1 MLSQVNPSSI
11 ESGSPMGRCLEFDV
25 SPAYSPPGCTLF
37 QERGGDQDFGTLSWD
52 GDYDP
57 ANPFNWPI
65 SRKWAV
71 TYLAAMTSFLTMMN
85 GTIITVAHFE
95 IAELFNID
103 ETAFPH
109 TYWPVTTWAV
119 GGAFSA
125 LFLLPLAEDFGTRPV
140 FLVTYLVFLCFLI
153 PQAVA
158 QNFATLVATRF
169 FAGACVAILANTAA
183 GVIGNVWDTEW
194 SRSIPV
200 SLYIFGYMAGSSMGP
215 VIGAAIFQ
223 SLSWRWIGYM
233 QLIWFGALFPIY
245 YLFFYESRGDI
256 ILAQRDQKI
265 GKAGKDVLPG
275 HHGHSKLS
283 LQNLIVSSTR
293 PVILFC
299 TEPVL
304 FVSTLWSAFTI
315 GTLFLFTQ
323 SVEQVFIG
331 TYDWTVSKTGY
342 VQAAV
347 VIGEGI
353 GFLLSFLSRKL
364 YFASASRNTEVPN
377 SPIPEARLYMAVLG
391 GLFGISG
398 GMFTYAWTSYP
409 FIPWIAPAV
418 SLAMVGAGSVLVV
431 TGVSDYVVDAYSQYA
446 GSAIGA
452 VATGENIFSAF
463 LPLATMSMYND
474 LGFQWASTLLA
485 FVSLVLALV
494 PTLMF
499 VWGREVRARSRFMS
513 GLAAEGDP
521 ALFIE
526 KSYIDGKWVTSS
538 SSRTFNV
545 YNPATA
551 ELIGTC
557 PESNVDDINS
567 AIRAAATAFPGWRAL
582 SGRQRGRILRRWFD
596 LIVENKEDIGKII
609 TEENGKAKGDA
620 EGEALFS
627 AGFFEWFSEEAA
639 RIYGDVIPHS
649 NPSSRVQVLKEP
661 VGVCGLI
668 TPWNFP
674 MAMGARK
681 VAAALAAGCTVV
693 LKSDGLTPYSSNVL
707 ALLAERAGVP
717 GGVFNVVTA
726 LENTSALGLAL
737 CESDIV
743 KKISF
748 TGSTR
753 VGKLLAKQSSHT
765 LKKLSLELGGNAP
778 FIVFDDADLQTAV
791 TSAVA
796 CKFKVTGQTCVCANR
811 FFVQEGIYEAFSKRF
826 VEEVKKC
833 QVGHGLDSG
842 VTHGPLTNGVAKTR
856 EHIQD
861 ALNKRATVLL
871 GGSSLP
877 SLGKNFHELTILGD
891 VDDSMKVANE
901 ETFGPLAALSKF
913 KTEDEVVRRAN
924 AVEVGLASYL
934 ITSDLGKVHR
944 VSEKLEFGMVAINTG
959 VISDSAAPFGGVKH
973 SGMGREGSKYG
984 IDDYV
989 NIKTIVTGGINTVY
1003 SAHL

>member
-1 MLSQVNPSSI
+1 MEVSERQPRDSALS
-11 ESGSPMGRCLEFDV
+11 ESGRDIGS
-25 SPAYSPPGCTLF
+25 
-37 QERGGDQDFGTLSWD
+37 LSWD
-52 GDYDP
+52 GDHDP
-57 ANPFNWPI
+57 GNPFNWPI
-65 SRKWAV
+65 LRKWAL

-119 GGAFSA
+119 GGACSA

-140 FLVTYLVFLCFLI
+140 FLVTYFIFLCFLV

-158 QNFATLVATRF
+158 QNFATLVVTRF

-245 YLFFYESRGDI
+245 YFFLYESRGDI
-256 ILAQRDQKI
+256 ILAQRAREMRKS
-265 GKAGKDVLPG
+265 GKDILPE
-275 HHGHSKLS
+275 HTGHSKLNV
-283 LQNLIVSSTR
+283 QNLIISSTR

-304 FVSTLWSAFTI
+304 FVSTLWSAFAI

-323 SVEQVFIG
+323 SVEQVFMG
-331 TYDWTVSKTGY
+331 LYSWTVSQTGY

-347 VIGEGI
+347 VIGECI
-353 GFLLSFLSRKL
+353 GFLFSFLSRKL

-377 SPIPEARLYMAVLG
+377 TPIPEARLYMAVLG

-398 GMFTYAWTSYP
+398 GMFTYAWTSYS
-409 FIPWIAPAV
+409 FVPWIAPTI

-431 TGVSDYVVDAYSQYA
+431 TGVSDYVVDAYSQFA

-463 LPLATMSMYND
+463 LPLATMSMYDN

-499 VWGREVRARSRFMS
+499 VWGREVRARSRFMN
-513 GLAAEGDP
+513 GTLKDP

-526 KSYIDGKWVTSS
+526 NSYIDGKWVSS
-538 SSRTFNV
+538 SSKTFNV
-545 YNPATA
+545 YNPATE

-557 PESNVDDINS
+557 PESNTDDINS
-567 AIRAAATAFPGWRAL
+567 AIRAAATAFPKWRAL
-582 SGRQRGRILRRWFD
+582 SGRQRGRILRKWFD
-596 LIVENKEDIGKII
+596 LIVENKEDIGNII
-609 TEENGKAKGDA
+609 TAENGKAKGDA

-693 LKSDGLTPYSSNVL
+693 LMSDGLTPYSSNVL

-717 GGVFNVVTA
+717 DGVLNVVTA
-726 LENTSALGLAL
+726 LENTPALGLAL

-753 VGKLLAKQSSHT
+753 VGKLLMKQSSDT

-778 FIVFDDADLQTAV
+778 FIVFDDADLETAV
-791 TSAVA
+791 TSAISS
-796 CKFKVTGQTCVCANR
+796 KFKVTGQTCVCANR
-811 FFVQEGIYEAFSKRF
+811 FFVQEGIYEAFSKRL

-833 QVGHGLDSG
+833 QVGKGLDAG
-842 VTHGPLTNGVAKTR
+842 VTHGPLTKGVAKTQ

-861 ALNKRATVLL
+861 ALSKRATVLL
-871 GGSSLP
+871 GGSSMP

-891 VDDSMKVANE
+891 VDDSMKVARE

-913 KTEDEVVRRAN
+913 KTEDEVVLRAN
-924 AVEVGLASYL
+924 SVEVGLASYL
-934 ITSDLGKVHR
+934 ITSDLGKAHR

-959 VISDSAAPFGGVKH
+959 MISDSAAPFGGIKH

-989 NIKTIVTGGINTVY
+989 NIKMIVTGGINTVY